1 MPIKEVPSTTKPV
14 GKPGD
19 ERQFTQ
25 KDRSVREHPFKNQG
39 YKGVGSQSKSKGNG
53 AEREP
58 SAIPKKQPEKEHSHK
73 NEGYKSVGKGDGTDA
88 RKYTTK
94 SPFKK

>member
-1 MPIKEVPSTTKPV
+1 MPIKEEPSYTKPV

-19 ERQFTQ
+19 ERTFTK

-58 SAIPKKQPEKEHSHK
+58 AAVPKKQAVKEHPHK
-73 NEGYKSVGKGDGTDA
+73 NEGYKGVGKGDAKDA
-88 RKYTTK
+88 RKYDTK